1 MKLARLSAVFL
12 FFIIS
17 GCAMS
22 IPQAKNFAPTSQ
34 KKAMAAQ
41 HWGMIA
47 TDAVDQ
53 TRLAL
58 AKQSTLNS
66 SPLYVSDNGS
76 TDFGRAFRKYMIAGL
91 IDAGYTVSATK
102 EGAIEVGYEAQVIRH
117 ASSFEPSFFGYKP
130 GMATGGVVGFWVLR
144 DALKYWSTTNLGLG
158 SVVAAASY
166 DGYRAVNPGETG
178 VELLVSTSIIHNSR
192 YVMLNADAYYIEQDE
207 AWLFEGCKGKS
218 RRICR

>member
-53 TRLAL
+53 TRLAI

-102 EGAIEVGYEAQVIRH
+102 EGAIEVGYEAQV
-117 ASSFEPSFFGYKP
+117 
-130 GMATGGVVGFWVLR
+130 
-144 DALKYWSTTNLGLG
+144 
-158 SVVAAASY
+158 
-166 DGYRAVNPGETG
+166 
-178 VELLVSTSIIHNSR
+178 
-192 YVMLNADAYYIEQDE
+192 
-207 AWLFEGCKGKS
+207 
-218 RRICR
+218 